1 MPSGNVVLV
10 RGEANVLID
19 TGFGS
24 DVGAL
29 EAWLTAQG
37 VPPSKLDLVV
47 NTHHHS
53 DHVGGNARLQREHGV
68 RIAAHRW
75 EADLV
80 NRRAP
85 EAWSARWLDQPVE
98 PYDVNV
104 PLEGGE
110 ELFGLR
116 VVSTPGH
123 SLGHVSLHDPRGRV
137 LVLGDTVHHR
147 DVAWINP
154 FLEGAGGVDR
164 MIGSVER
171 LASLPA
177 DVAFTGHGPPLTNL
191 DEAFRGAL
199 RKLEGWIR
207 EPERMWW
214 HGAKRTFAYALML
227 RGGLS
232 EADLVGYLLA
242 RAWVRQY
249 ADLAFGVPRE
259 EFASLLI
266 AEMLR
271 SGAAVWHEGRL
282 RATTPHEAP
291 PPGWLDAAFAKM

>member
-1 MPSGNVVLV
+1 MPSANVVLV

-24 DVGAL
+24 DVDEL
-29 EAWLTAQG
+29 EGWLMSQG
-37 VPPSKLDLVV
+37 VPPSRLDLVV

-53 DHVGGNARLQREHGV
+53 DHVGANAHLQHAYDV

-104 PLEGGE
+104 RLEGGE
-110 ELFGLR
+110 DVHGLR
-116 VVSTPGH
+116 VVHTPGH
-123 SLGHVSLHDPRGRV
+123 SLGHVSLHDPAERV
-137 LVLGDTVHHR
+137 LILGDTVHHR

-171 LASLPA
+171 LASLSA
-177 DVAFTGHGPPLTNL
+177 VVAFTGHGPPLTNL
-191 DEAFRGAL
+191 DDAFRAAL
-199 RKLEGWIR
+199 GKLESWIR
-207 EPERMWW
+207 DPERMWW

-232 EADLVGYLLA
+232 EGELQAYLLA
-242 RAWVRQY
+242 RAWVRDY
-249 ADLAFGVPRE
+249 AESAFRVTRE
-259 EFASLLI
+259 EFAALLV

-271 SGAAVWHEGRL
+271 SGAARWHDGRL
-282 RATTPHEAP
+282 RATTPCKTP
-291 PPGWLDAAFAKM
+291 PPAWLEAVFARA